1 MEAAKSSVGLVGNLQ
16 NGGAQLQ
23 NVNHIAH
30 LSGALVGVALI
41 WLLSKLPAEP
51 TDKHSSTKGKRG

>member
-1 MEAAKSSVGLVGNLQ
+1 MDAAKSSVGLVGNLQ
-16 NGGAQLQ
+16 NGGVLQ

-41 WLLSKLPAEP
+41 WLLSKLPSES
-51 TDKHSSTKGKRG
+51 TDKDSSTQRKRG